1 MIVLADI
8 EFMQQALALAKLAGD
23 GGEVPVGAVLVWQG
37 SVIGSGANGPIGQ
50 CDPTAHAEI
59 QALREA
65 GRATG
70 NYRLVDSTLY
80 VTLEP
85 CAMCWGALVHARVAQ
100 VVYAAAEPKAGV
112 FSTQSDWLN
121 QAWSNHRILIRQ
133 GPLAEESSELLQAF
147 FAERR
152 AAKKRLKS
160 AIKPRNLS

>member
-1 MIVLADI
+1 MLADI
-8 EFMQQALALAKLAGD
+8 EYMQQALALAKLAGEQ
-23 GGEVPVGAVLVWQG
+23 GEVPVGAVLVWQG
-37 SVIGSGANGPIGQ
+37 GVIGSGANGPIGQ

-70 NYRLVDSTLY
+70 NYRLVDSILY

-112 FSTQSDWLN
+112 VSTQVDWLN
-121 QAWSNHRILIRQ
+121 GQWSNHRIVIRQ

-160 AIKPRNLS
+160 AVKPNSN